1 MLASTMSDGSE
12 SPPRRDADRVGES
25 LRAAIERT
33 LDATATSASS
43 TRERA
48 GELVD
53 EVVKLGRGARD
64 ELARRGQEAREGI
77 TRRGQEAAG
86 GLARRG
92 QEASGEVA
100 KRLEL
105 LERRLTELEAR
116 LGGDA
121 DEGNRRTG
129 EPGTSSGKTKAK
141 PEG

>member
-1 MLASTMSDGSE
+1 MLANTMSDGSE
-12 SPPRRDADRVGES
+12 SPPQRDADRVGDA

-33 LDATATSASS
+33 LDATATSAWS

-48 GELVD
+48 GGLVD

-64 ELARRGQEAREGI
+64 ELARRGPEAREGI

-92 QEASGEVA
+92 QDASGEVA

-116 LGGDA
+116 LGGGDA
-121 DEGNRRTG
+121 ATDREAS
-129 EPGTSSGKTKAK
+129 EPKSK